1 MTNRRVFVLCA
12 AVAASACA
20 AWRGAA
26 DEPVA
31 TDSPAATIASLQQS
45 LLAARDKP
53 NATVEDRYRALE
65 PAIVETHNLP
75 YIAEFAL
82 RRQWSMLTGE
92 ERQRFVAAFQ
102 RLSVMTYAAR
112 FGNVARDAF
121 RPIEAGAPDASG
133 RVQVT
138 TAIKREGQ
146 PDVTLEYLLQ
156 PDGADWRII
165 NVVADGVS
173 DLALKRAEYQRVFAA
188 GGIEGLIAEL
198 EQQAQRLERG

>member
-121 RPIEAGAPDASG
+121 RPIEAGAAALVSMLRWAGDAPA
-133 RVQVT
+133 R
-138 TAIKREGQ
+138 R
-146 PDVTLEYLLQ
+146 
-156 PDGADWRII
+156 RF
-165 NVVADGVS
+165 
-173 DLALKRAEYQRVFAA
+173 QRVATA
-188 GGIEGLIAEL
+188 LRPGPACSP
-198 EQQAQRLERG
+198 APPPRRGSRR